1 MRYTVLILLL
11 CYAEFTLG
19 QERYIT
25 LENSVKL
32 LMSKVSKGSTVSDTT
47 TLNYALTLRD
57 SIQKAGHKDL
67 EADVLISIGK
77 LHQQLGRM
85 GSAENFYK
93 SALVLGTQHKDSLW
107 VAELW
112 DRLGDFYA
120 LEERNYLALNCQLKS
135 LELLEV
141 HDSSRLKIA
150 DSYYSIA
157 RAYIQLGELDVAEKY
172 LNRAIQLKSELRDTL
187 RLGIITTLQ
196 ADIFRK
202 RGQYDLAE
210 QNYLKDIPKRL
221 HQSNYEGLT
230 VSYLGLAQNYFE
242 WGKYPE
248 AEIHYKKAL
257 QAAETI
263 KRQRNI
269 KLILLR
275 LGELYI
281 KTNQV
286 GKAKKV
292 FNQAVE
298 NSAQIDS
305 RIYQING
312 YRNLYQLAKD
322 EGDLKTALEY
332 MELYTAVSDSSA
344 KESLA
349 LKMEDLKA
357 SFTLQERESEISR
370 LDAENKKGRQMQG
383 FLIAGILLLLVLIT
397 AMILLYVSRKKA
409 LKLVREEQLHT
420 KKLLT
425 DKEQLLEDLQQS
437 NIQLIH
443 SEKMASLGIMT
454 AGIAHELNNPVNSI
468 ITAVEALKM
477 DHSEM
482 QPVYDLLLHLNRD
495 PLRETQKFMELKR
508 MMEDINF
515 QFLSNEVTG
524 LMKTITNGAQRTAS
538 IVSGLK
544 TFSRDTGDQLIPVRI
559 ESGIETALTLL
570 HHKLH
575 EGIRIV
581 KSYNTSREIHCQ
593 VSRINQVFLNILD
606 NAIYAIEE
614 NGQIDIQTSESATHV
629 IIKIKDNGKGMD
641 AQTKNRIFEPFFSS
655 KEVGSGTGLGLSISY
670 GIIKQHKG
678 SIGVEST
685 PGVGTT
691 FTISLPFSV

>member
-1 MRYTVLILLL
+1 MRYAILILLL
-11 CYAEFTLG
+11 WYADLTLA
-19 QERYIT
+19 QDRYIT
-25 LENSVKL
+25 LENSVNL
-32 LMSKVSKGSTVSDTT
+32 LMSKVSKGSTVSDTAS
-47 TLNYALTLRD
+47 LEYALALRD
-57 SIQKAGHKDL
+57 SIHRAGFKDL
-67 EADVLISIGK
+67 EAEVLITIGK

-85 GSAENFYK
+85 GSAESFYK
-93 SALVLGTQHKDSLW
+93 SAMVLGSQHKDSLW

-120 LEERNYLALNCQLKS
+120 LEERNYVALDCQLKS
-135 LELLEV
+135 LELLEKY
-141 HDSSRLKIA
+141 DSSRLKIA

-157 RAYIQLGELDVAEKY
+157 RAYIQLGELDIAEKY
-172 LNRAIQLKSELRDTL
+172 LDRATLLKSELRDTL

-196 ADIFRK
+196 ADIYRK

-210 QNYLKDIPKRL
+210 QNYLKDIPKRQN
-221 HQSNYEGLT
+221 QSNYEGLT
-230 VSYLGLAQNYFE
+230 VSYLGLAQNYFD
-242 WGKYPE
+242 WGKYQE

-269 KLILLR
+269 NLILLR

-281 KTNQV
+281 KTNQI
-286 GKAKKV
+286 GEAKKV
-292 FNQAVE
+292 FSRAVE

-332 MELYTAVSDSSA
+332 MELYTAVTDSSA

-370 LDAENKKGRQMQG
+370 LDAENKKGRQLQG
-383 FLIAGILLLLVLIT
+383 FLIAGILLLLALIT
-397 AMILLYVSRKKA
+397 AMILLYQSRKKA
-409 LKLVREEQLHT
+409 LKLVREEQHHT

-425 DKEQLLEDLQQS
+425 EKEQLLEDLQQS

-477 DHSEM
+477 DHSE
-482 QPVYDLLLHLNRD
+482 LLPIFELLSNLKKDELSDHNR
-495 PLRETQKFMELKR
+495 FIELQG
-508 MMEDINF
+508 MLEAINF
-515 QFLSNEVTG
+515 QFLSKEVSS
-524 LMKTITNGAQRTAS
+524 LMKTITNGAHRTAV

-544 TFSRDTGDQLIPVRI
+544 TFSRDTGDQFIPVRI

-570 HHKLH
+570 HHKLN
-575 EGIRIV
+575 EDIRIV
-581 KSYNTSREIHCQ
+581 KSYNTSREINCQ

-606 NAIYAIEE
+606 NAIFAIEE
-614 NGQIDIQTSESATHV
+614 KGQIDIQTFETAEHI

-678 SIGVEST
+678 SIVVDSS
-685 PGVGTT
+685 PGAGTT